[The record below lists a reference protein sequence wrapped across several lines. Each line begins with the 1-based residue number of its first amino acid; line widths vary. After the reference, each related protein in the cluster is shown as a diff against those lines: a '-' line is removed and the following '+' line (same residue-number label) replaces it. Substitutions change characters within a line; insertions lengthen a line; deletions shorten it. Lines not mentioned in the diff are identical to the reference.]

1 MSVRKMVAPFSV
13 IAAIVATVLV
23 FALPA
28 SAAPAPPQVLGRKL
42 VLYAHNGNPE
52 EGAVDASAQGQLV
65 DTNGNGL
72 LDSLQARGALLEARK
87 VIAVRIYDITLRR
100 SVGGV
105 WQTASQNLADAV
117 SSAEPAYAVS
127 TTVPIR
133 LCASNPSLTRTYSV
147 IHHDAI
153 RWSNN
158 VVGFRTTTS
167 FNFTARALSNDPDCP

>member
-1 MSVRKMVAPFSV
+1 MSVRRAVALFSV
-13 IAAIVATVLV
+13 IAAVLATMLV

-28 SAAPAPPQVLGRKL
+28 SADTASPRVLGRKL
-42 VLYAHNGNPE
+42 VLYGHNGNPE

-65 DTNGNGL
+65 DTNANGVR
-72 LDSLQARGALLEARK
+72 DSLQARGALLEVRK
-87 VIAVRIYDITLRR
+87 VIAVRIYDLTLQR

-105 WQTASQNLADAV
+105 WQTAASNPVDVV
-117 SSAEPAYAVS
+117 SRAQPAYAVS
-127 TTVPIR
+127 LTAPMR
-133 LCASNPSLTRTYSV
+133 LCTTDPGLQRTYRA

-158 VVGFRTTTS
+158 HVGFRTTTS